1 LPAAPHRLKPES
13 KIGPVLDALA
23 ANYDDRQWHGGDD
36 PLSVLIRGVLSQ
48 NTSDVNSGRA
58 WDSLMAE
65 FGDWGSIARATPR
78 RIARAIRS
86 GGLADQKARTIKAV
100 LRWVREEKGA
110 EDGHSLNFLQDLDVA
125 EAERRL
131 TSIKGVGIKT
141 ARLTLLFGF
150 GRETFV
156 VDTHV
161 LRVSRRLG
169 LVPEKCGREK
179 AHVLLDDIVPPERKY
194 AGHLHM
200 IAHGRQTCHPRSPA
214 CGACPVSRWCV
225 YVRKGTG
232 RAR

>member
-1 LPAAPHRLKPES
+1 LATAAHRLEPES

-23 ANYDDRQWHGGDD
+23 ANYDERLWHGGDD

-58 WDSLMAE
+58 WDGLMDR
-65 FGDWGSIARATPR
+65 FGGWESIAAARPR
-78 RIARAIRS
+78 SIASAIRS
-86 GGLADQKARTIKAV
+86 GGLADQKARTIRAA
-100 LRWVREEKGA
+100 LRWAREQAGA
-110 EDGHSLNFLQDLDVA
+110 DGGYSLEFLRDVPVE
-125 EAERRL
+125 EAEKRL

-179 AHVLLDDIVPPERKY
+179 AHLLLDEIVPGPRKY
-194 AGHLHM
+194 SGHLHM
-200 IAHGRQTCHPRSPA
+200 IAHGRRTCHPRNPA
-214 CGACPVSRWCV
+214 CDECPVRKWCV
-225 YVRKGTG
+225 YIRRSSG
-232 RAR
+232 